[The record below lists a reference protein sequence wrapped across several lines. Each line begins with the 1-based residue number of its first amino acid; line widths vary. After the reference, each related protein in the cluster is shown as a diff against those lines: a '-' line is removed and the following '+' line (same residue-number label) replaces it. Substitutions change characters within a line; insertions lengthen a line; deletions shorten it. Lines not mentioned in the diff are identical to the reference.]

1 MNIYPPQP
9 VDPSKFI
16 MYRGSTT
23 YGHKTQDLPI
33 DKTKPLMAVLE
44 FFALQNCTTVLTSGG
59 QAFKRV
65 AHGGWRAI
73 QPKIDGETA

>member
-1 MNIYPPQP
+1 MNIYPAQP
-9 VDPSKFI
+9 VDPSKSI
-16 MYRGSTT
+16 TYRGVTT
-23 YGHKTQDLPI
+23 YGHQTEDFQI

-44 FFALQNCTTVLTSGG
+44 FFALRNCTTVLTSGG

-73 QPKIDGETA
+73 QTKIEEVK